1 MCRAWQRSARSN
13 RNSEHPGRG
22 SLLSIKPSWHGS
34 PPCSCIRSGCCW
46 DLDEPMLTQLVK
58 LFEEKENGLSLSEI
72 SREMKAQPS
81 AVLSMI
87 ELLVQK
93 GKLLEIGPDGKCCTT
108 CGVQSECNLLAAR
121 GKRYMVVP

>member
-1 MCRAWQRSARSN
+1 
-13 RNSEHPGRG
+13 
-22 SLLSIKPSWHGS
+22 
-34 PPCSCIRSGCCW
+34 
-46 DLDEPMLTQLVK
+46 MLTQLLK
-58 LFEEKENGLSLSEI
+58 LLEDKENGLSLSEI

-87 ELLVQK
+87 NLLVQK

-121 GKRYMVVP
+121 GKRYISSKSLSG

>member
-1 MCRAWQRSARSN
+1 
-13 RNSEHPGRG
+13 
-22 SLLSIKPSWHGS
+22 
-34 PPCSCIRSGCCW
+34 
-46 DLDEPMLTQLVK
+46 MLTQLLK
-58 LFEEKENGLSLSEI
+58 LLEDKENGLSLSEI

-87 ELLVQK
+87 NLLVQK

-121 GKRYMVVP
+121 GKRYIPSKSLSG